1 MPGRLNDLRHIIY
14 KSADAPWRRVR
25 PNLGLMMKEG
35 LLKENIDGEALEWAH
50 RRMARPEARK
60 ILMVISDGAP
70 VDDST
75 LSVNPANYL
84 EKHLRDVI
92 AMVEKRRAVELI
104 AIGIGHDV
112 TRYYQRAVT
121 ITDVEQLAG
130 AMTEQLASCSTRTRA
145 GAGDRRAAEALLWGR
160 KDVSELSRQP
170 CVHPT
175 RARPAGCACGR
186 LRQRA
191 GRGSSSP
198 ARTRIRANTSRR
210 GTSGCSG

>member
-1 MPGRLNDLRHIIY
+1 
-14 KSADAPWRRVR
+14 
-25 PNLGLMMKEG
+25 MMKEG

-50 RRMARPEARK
+50 RRAMHRPEARK

-75 LSVNPANYL
+75 LSVNQANYL

-92 AMVEKRRAVELI
+92 AMVERRRAVELI

-130 AMTEQLASCSTRTRA
+130 AMTEQLASLFDANPKGAARRRA
-145 GAGDRRAAEALLWGR
+145 G
-160 KDVSELSRQP
+160 
-170 CVHPT
+170 
-175 RARPAGCACGR
+175 
-186 LRQRA
+186 
-191 GRGSSSP
+191 
-198 ARTRIRANTSRR
+198 
-210 GTSGCSG
+210 